1 MKKSVLKY
9 LEDTI
14 TQDGWFLSALLI
26 LNSTVFL
33 RIIIDNDISL
43 LTIIWAIIFFING
56 FILIFIL
63 CLLIHALSKFKY
75 IKQILQILI
84 LIPWTLVFF
93 IDAFLLFRLHSIF
106 KPSYIEILMT
116 TNFLTI
122 KEFLYDY
129 VFNFQVTSG
138 IAIFLGGGCCSII

>member
-43 LTIIWAIIFFING
+43 LTIIWVIIFFING

-106 KPSYIEILMT
+106 NLVIL
-116 TNFLTI
+116 
-122 KEFLYDY
+122 K
-129 VFNFQVTSG
+129 S
-138 IAIFLGGGCCSII
+138 